1 MVNEDSSENTKDKNT
16 AVRTTIRDLLNAP
29 ETYKSQTTDD
39 SAKLVVNT
47 DATVEIPDVEKI
59 SAILSRLQKLH
70 RIFLTVLQMPFSQR
84 QSCIHRI
91 AIIPRQRMKSKKR
104 WMN

>member
-1 MVNEDSSENTKDKNT
+1 MTIQLKANRRRNNNTKFFKRELFFFCFCKASRKLKNT

-47 DATVEIPDVEKI
+47 DATVEIPDVEI
-59 SAILSRLQKLH
+59 E
-70 RIFLTVLQMPFSQR
+70 
-84 QSCIHRI
+84 
-91 AIIPRQRMKSKKR
+91 
-104 WMN
+104 